1 MKKVWIW
8 IRKWL
13 LRIPVVDGWLMRWE
27 LQSGL
32 KEIHARLDPLI
43 AKARKEKNGKLVAE
57 LDNQFYHEYV
67 WLHDPFNEWES
78 DQIVRKARKYLI
90 DVPVYPSRTNGEDE
104 VGDETWYRNSTSYE
118 WVLTQGAAQRFRKEI
133 RDEERAANDDRRKR
147 VTFWLALAGF
157 LLALSSIWSKSK
169 QPDPC
174 QRNYYRNDQGACV
187 FALQPITA
195 PTPAL
200 DIKPQASEESSLP
213 SKSHPSTRPH
223 AQGKASRPNPQ
234 GQPVSAPPKS

>member
-13 LRIPVVDGWLMRWE
+13 LKVPVVDGWLRRRE

-32 KEIHARLDPLI
+32 KELHARLDPLI
-43 AKARKEKNGKLVAE
+43 TKARKAKNATLVAE
-57 LDNQFYHEYV
+57 LDNQFYNEYV
-67 WLHDPFNEWES
+67 WLHDPFKEWES

-90 DVPVYPSRTNGEDE
+90 DVPVYPSGTNGEDE
-104 VGDETWYRNSTSYE
+104 DEDETWYRNSTSYE
-118 WVLTQGAAQRFRKEI
+118 WVLTQEAAQRLRKEI

-157 LLALSSIWSKSK
+157 VLGLSSIWTKSK

-174 QRNYYRNDQGACV
+174 QRNYYRNDVGACV
-187 FALQPITA
+187 FALQPITT

-200 DIKPQASEESSLP
+200 DTKPPASEESSPP